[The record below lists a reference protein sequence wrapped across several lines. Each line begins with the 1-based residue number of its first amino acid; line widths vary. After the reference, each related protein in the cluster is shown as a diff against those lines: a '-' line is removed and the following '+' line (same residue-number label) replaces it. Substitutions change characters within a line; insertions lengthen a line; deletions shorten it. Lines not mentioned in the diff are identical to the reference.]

1 MQAFDLLIPNWM
13 NQFSNL
19 DLTFDKTVYVIAD
32 NHLLKGG
39 VIMGLLWWVWM
50 RDGASFIKP
59 GLHAVRTIGGTVLAI
74 LVARAM
80 QNLLPG
86 RLRPMQE
93 PTLDFLMPYGD
104 HPPGI
109 VELSSFPSDHAVM
122 FFALATALFFAGRVI
137 GVAAYIWTIV
147 VICLPRIYLGYHYPS
162 DIIAGALVGVLIM
175 IPVMRIPL
183 PSMIPNM
190 LGRFQVKH
198 PGLVFAGIFLLT
210 LQMSTMFENSRRL
223 LAGVAQVFLNIDEQ
237 GPDVSVADKCPGQA
251 LSAER
256 SCLD

>member
-1 MQAFDLLIPNWM
+1 MQAFDLMVIGWL

-19 DLTFDKTVYVIAD
+19 DLTFDKTLYVIAD

-50 RDGASFIKP
+50 RNGPNFAAP
-59 GLHAVRTIGGTVLAI
+59 GLHALRSIGGTLLAI
-74 LVARAM
+74 VVARAM

-93 PTLDFLMPYGD
+93 PTLDFLQPFGD

-122 FFALATALFFAGRVI
+122 FFALSTALFFAVRALGI
-137 GVAAYIWTIV
+137 AAYIWTTV
-147 VICLPRIYLGYHYPS
+147 VICFPRIYLGYHYPS
-162 DIIAGALVGVLIM
+162 DIIAGAVVGILIM

-183 PSMIPNM
+183 PSAIPN
-190 LGRFQVKH
+190 LLARVQLRH
-198 PGLVFAGIFLLT
+198 TGLVFAGIFLLT
-210 LQMSTMFENSRRL
+210 LQMATMFENSRRL
-223 LAGVAQVFLNIDEQ
+223 LAGAAQVLGSKEVQVDRKSKVTGEASFD
-237 GPDVSVADKCPGQA
+237 AA
-251 LSAER
+251 L
-256 SCLD
+256 D

>member
-1 MQAFDLLIPNWM
+1 MQAFDLLIINWV

-19 DLTFDKTVYVIAD
+19 NLTFDKTVYVIAD

-50 RDGASFIKP
+50 RNGASFVKP
-59 GLHAVRTIGGTVLAI
+59 GLHAVRTIGGTLLAI
-74 LVARAM
+74 LVARGM

-93 PTLDFLMPYGD
+93 PTLNFLMPYGEP
-104 HPPGI
+104 PPGI

-122 FFALATALFFAGRVI
+122 FFALSTALFFAVRAL
-137 GVAAYIWTIV
+137 GVAAYLWTIV

-162 DIIAGALVGVLIM
+162 DIIAGALVGTLIM
-175 IPVMRIPL
+175 IPVMRVPL
-183 PSMIPNM
+183 PSTIPNI
-190 LGRFQVKH
+190 LGRIQGKH

-210 LQMSTMFENSRRL
+210 LQMATMFENSRRL
-223 LAGVAQVFLNIDEQ
+223 LAGAAQVFAGVEWE
-237 GPDVSVADKCPGQA
+237 PDVSVADRCAGDAQPAKPP
-251 LSAER
+251 
-256 SCLD
+256 CLD

>member
-1 MQAFDLLIPNWM
+1 MHAFDLLIINWV

-19 DLTFDKTVYVIAD
+19 NLTFDKALYVIAD

-39 VIMGLLWWVWM
+39 VILGLLWWVWM
-50 RDGASFIKP
+50 RNGASFVQP
-59 GLHAVRTIGGTVLAI
+59 GLHAVRTIGGTLLAI
-74 LVARAM
+74 LVARGM

-93 PTLDFLMPYGD
+93 LTLDFLMPYGE

-122 FFALATALFFAGRVI
+122 FFALATALFFAGRAI
-137 GVAAYIWTIV
+137 GVAAYLWTTV

-175 IPVMRIPL
+175 VSVMRIPL
-183 PSMIPNM
+183 PSTIPS
-190 LGRFQVKH
+190 LLTRIQFRH
-198 PGLVFAGIFLLT
+198 PGLVFAAIFLLT
-210 LQMSTMFENSRRL
+210 LQMATMFENSRRL
-223 LAGVAQVFLNIDEQ
+223 LAGAAQVFVKAERV
-237 GPDVSVADKCPGQA
+237 PDVSVADKCAGQ
-251 LSAER
+251 SKSTEQ
-256 SCLD
+256 SCSD

>member
-1 MQAFDLLIPNWM
+1 MQAFDLMVITWV

-19 DLTFDKTVYVIAD
+19 HLSFDKTVYVVAD

-50 RDGASFIKP
+50 RNGASFVSP
-59 GLHAVRTIGGTVLAI
+59 GLHAVRTIGGTLLAI
-74 LVARAM
+74 LVARGM

-86 RLRPMQE
+86 RLRPMEE
-93 PTLDFLMPYGD
+93 PTLNFLMPYGV

-122 FFALATALFFAGRVI
+122 FFALSTALFFAIRTL
-137 GVAAYIWTIV
+137 GVMAYTWTIV
-147 VICLPRIYLGYHYPS
+147 VVCLPRIYLGYHYPS
-162 DIIAGALVGVLIM
+162 DIVAGALVGTLIM
-175 IPVMRIPL
+175 IPMMLIPL
-183 PSMIPNM
+183 PSAIPNM
-190 LGRFQVKH
+190 LTRIQVKH

-223 LAGVAQVFLNIDEQ
+223 LAGAAQVFVSTEQKPNISLAEK
-237 GPDVSVADKCPGQA
+237 SVQIDSPYGK
-251 LSAER
+251 SR
-256 SCLD
+256 

>member
-1 MQAFDLLIPNWM
+1 METFDLLIITWV

-19 DLTFDKTVYVIAD
+19 NLTFDKTVYVIAD

-50 RDGASFIKP
+50 RDGASFVTP
-59 GLHAVRTIGGTVLAI
+59 GLHAVRTIGGTFLAI

-93 PTLDFLMPYGD
+93 PTLDFLMPYGTP
-104 HPPGI
+104 PPGI

-122 FFALATALFFAGRVI
+122 FFALSTALFFAVRAL
-137 GVAAYIWTIV
+137 GVAACLWTIV

-162 DIIAGALVGVLIM
+162 DIIAGALVGTLIM
-175 IPVMRIPL
+175 IPVMRVPL
-183 PSMIPNM
+183 PSTIPSI
-190 LGRFQVKH
+190 LGRIQVKH

-223 LAGVAQVFLNIDEQ
+223 LAGAVQVFAGVERESDL
-237 GPDVSVADKCPGQA
+237 SVADRCAGDAQPAKQP
-251 LSAER
+251 
-256 SCLD
+256 CLD